1 MNFLKKFDAKGKTGL
16 LIEFFYDYVWKKS
29 TLYLGIASII
39 FSIGFIQTIT
49 PQFYISATLRE
60 SQSTPSSGS
69 STGGGASAILS
80 LTSAT
85 ETDAIGEF
93 KSNLYSYAVAQRMWE
108 KGWATKIYAGGDKE
122 KDPNKID
129 RRHKVSVKISSFL
142 LGYELY
148 DYYSPHDLQDFITG
162 NISMSNKVGEK
173 NYTFSMMT
181 DDQTF
186 GLNFINDLIL
196 EADKYSKEYM
206 ILKSQALIEGTQKQ
220 LAVSRNSAITSSLA
234 MTINGEYL
242 KIATLDNDLPY
253 HIYFVDPPYSS
264 EYPVS
269 PNSFAIF
276 FSNFIIFIISSIMF
290 HFIRDNKDDLW

>member
-1 MNFLKKFDAKGKTGL
+1 MSFLKKFDVKGKTGL
-16 LIEFFYDYVWKKS
+16 LIEFFYGYVWKKS
-29 TLYLGIASII
+29 TLYLAIASII

-60 SQSTPSSGS
+60 SQTTPASGS
-69 STGGGASAILS
+69 SIGGGASALLS
-80 LTSAT
+80 FTST
-85 ETDAIGEF
+85 EWNAIDEF
-93 KSNLYSYAVAQRMWE
+93 ESNLYSYAVAKRMWE
-108 KGWATKIYAGGDKE
+108 KGWATEIYAVGDKE

-129 RRHKVSVKISSFL
+129 RRHTVSEKISSFL

-162 NISMSNKVGEK
+162 KISMNEK
-173 NYTFSMMT
+173 IGKRNFTFSMLT
-181 DDQTF
+181 GDQTF
-186 GLNFINDLIL
+186 GLNFINELIL
-196 EADKYSKEYM
+196 EADKYSKEYL

-234 MTINGEYL
+234 GTINGEYL

-264 EYPVS
+264 EYPIT